1 MKRFG
6 DNQPLFKRSPKR
18 VLLLSSMR
26 GSLEVIKGSLKFD
39 LRDLFQR
46 YLVSTE
52 GKILL
57 IDSSDG
63 FV

>member
-1 MKRFG
+1 MSLL
-6 DNQPLFKRSPKR
+6 PL
-18 VLLLSSMR
+18 MR
-26 GSLEVIKGSLKFD
+26 GSFEILKGSLKFE

-57 IDSSDG
+57 IDSAEGS
-63 FV
+63 VV